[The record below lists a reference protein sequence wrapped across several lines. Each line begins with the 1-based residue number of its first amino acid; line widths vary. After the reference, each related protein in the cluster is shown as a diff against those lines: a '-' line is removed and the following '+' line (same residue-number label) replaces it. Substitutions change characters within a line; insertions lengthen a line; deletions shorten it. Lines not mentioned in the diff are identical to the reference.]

1 MSYNL
6 TLRRIN
12 KDLLGLE
19 AGGFKTVRED
29 DLIILTRIPEIN
41 DCIVR
46 FTYPKDYPFNPP
58 RVEMNNKSIN
68 RVLNWKTG
76 PFARLYEK
84 KFQTCACF
92 CCRSYLC
99 SSNWSPA
106 ITSLKI
112 IKQLSTFYHQKQQIL
127 YEKPIEQI
135 KAKYKIPEEINL
147 VGFL

>member
-1 MSYNL
+1 MISNV

-12 KDLLGLE
+12 KDFQELE
-19 AGGFKTVRED
+19 AGGFKPVRED
-29 DLIILTRIPEIN
+29 DQIISTRIPDMN
-41 DCIVR
+41 NCIVR

-58 RVEMNNKSIN
+58 RVEMNNKSVN

-92 CCRSYLC
+92 CCRSFLC

-112 IKQLSTFYHQKQQIL
+112 IKQLSAFYHQKQQIL

-135 KAKYKIPEEINL
+135 KAKYNIPEELNL